1 MMLKKSMNELIEI
14 INNNLDGIIKS
25 SPLNTKLEESM
36 QYSLDGGKRIRP
48 VLVLLTLEVLNENYK
63 KGYKPHWH

>member
-1 MMLKKSMNELIEI
+1 
-14 INNNLDGIIKS
+14 
-25 SPLNTKLEESM
+25 M
-36 QYSLDGGKRIRP
+36 QYSLDAGGKRIRP